1 MKKVIGDLVREK
13 MEQKKAKE
21 NQSRKKYRRRTHKGK
36 RFKEAV
42 KNISVTWRGVSM
54 GFYWRGKGGRKNRG
68 WMSVVKR

>member
-21 NQSRKKYRRRTHKGK
+21 NQSRKKYRRTHKGK